1 MMLFI
6 YINTERLVKNMLFLR
21 LVLAIVVAAL
31 SLLVVITEAYS
42 EPC

>member
-6 YINTERLVKNMLFLR
+6 YINTERLVKNVLFLR

-31 SLLVVITEAYS
+31 SLLVFITEAYS